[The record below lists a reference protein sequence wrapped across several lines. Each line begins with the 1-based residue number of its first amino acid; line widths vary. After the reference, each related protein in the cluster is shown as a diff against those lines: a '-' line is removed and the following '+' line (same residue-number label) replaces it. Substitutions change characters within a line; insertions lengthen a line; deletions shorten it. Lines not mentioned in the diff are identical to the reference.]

1 MILNVKIIPEAL
13 HNYVSGGGVYQN
25 IIVLCC
31 FTKISTYTNLS
42 SEK

>member
-1 MILNVKIIPEAL
+1 MVLNVKIIPEAL
-13 HNYVSGGGVYQN
+13 RNYVSEGGVYQN

-31 FTKISTYTNLS
+31 FMIISTYTNLS